1 VAREERVMAEK
12 SVAIRA
18 NAAIV
23 RMMALCRSSA
33 VVHIN
38 SNHFM
43 KTTTWTALTI
53 GCVLAVAV
61 SALAQDQRNPSE
73 QLEELVAMV
82 QAKIRAGERTEAALA
97 AEIKEFDALLEQHKA
112 TKTDEVAHI
121 LFMKAMLYT
130 EVFKDTDKGI
140 ALLEQLQRE
149 FPETERG
156 NTAARMIAAVQKQ
169 SELAVGKTFP
179 DFDEKDLEGN
189 PLSIS
194 RFKGKVVLIDFW
206 AVWCGPCIAEL
217 PHVLEAYAKHHDKG
231 FEIIGI
237 SLDQDRAKLD
247 AFLQEKGMTW
257 PQYFDGQGWQNKL
270 AQEYGINS
278 IPATFLLDG
287 EGKIIAKD
295 LRGDALDQAVARAL
309 AKN

>member
-1 VAREERVMAEK
+1 MVAF
-12 SVAIRA
+12 SQ
-18 NAAIV
+18 
-23 RMMALCRSSA
+23 
-33 VVHIN
+33 
-38 SNHFM
+38 SNYSFM
-43 KTTTWTALTI
+43 KTKLWMALTL
-53 GCVLAVAV
+53 GCMLTIAV
-61 SALAQDQRNPSE
+61 SGFAQDQKAPSE
-73 QLEELVAMV
+73 QLAELVD
-82 QAKIRAGERTEAALA
+82 KIRAKLQAGERTEDALS
-97 AEIKEFDALLEQHKA
+97 AELKEFDALIEEHKA

-130 EVFKDTDKGI
+130 EVFDNAEKGI
-140 ALLEQLQRE
+140 ALLEQVEKE

-156 NTAARMIAAVQKQ
+156 KTAGKMVEALRKQ

-179 DFDEKDLEGN
+179 DFNEKDLEGK
-189 PLSIS
+189 PLSIE
-194 RFKGKVVLIDFW
+194 RFKGKVVLVDFW

-217 PHVLEAYAKHHDKG
+217 PHVLSAYKKHHADG

-237 SLDQDRAKLD
+237 SLDQDRDKLD

-295 LRGDALDQAVARAL
+295 LRGDALEQAVTKAL

>member
-1 VAREERVMAEK
+1 MK
-12 SVAIRA
+12 TKLW
-18 NAAIV
+18 
-23 RMMALCRSSA
+23 MALTVGC
-33 VVHIN
+33 
-38 SNHFM
+38 M
-43 KTTTWTALTI
+43 LT
-53 GCVLAVAV
+53 LAA
-61 SALAQDQRNPSE
+61 SGFAQDQQTPSE
-73 QLEELVAMV
+73 QLGKLVD
-82 QAKIRAGERTEAALA
+82 KIRAKLQAGEATEEALA
-97 AEIKEFDALLEQHKA
+97 AELREFDALIAEHKA

-130 EVFKDTDKGI
+130 QVFDNAEKGI
-140 ALLEQLQRE
+140 ALLEQVEKE

-156 NTAARMIAAVQKQ
+156 KSAGKMIEELRKH
-169 SELAVGKTFP
+169 SELAVGKQFP
-179 DFDEKDLEGN
+179 DFNEKDLEGK
-189 PLSIS
+189 PLSLE
-194 RFKGKVVLIDFW
+194 RFKGKVVLVDFW

-217 PHVLEAYAKHHDKG
+217 PHVLSAYKKHHADG

-287 EGKIIAKD
+287 QGKIIAKD
-295 LRGDALDQAVARAL
+295 LRGDALEQAVAKAL